1 MRKLALALA
10 LSLGGL
16 TALQAE
22 TLKVNGYTVSE
33 SLFNATLQQMIESG
47 QEDSPALR
55 KQVRERLIL
64 SVVLAQRAQ
73 AAQLDK
79 QVDLQQQ
86 LVLVERM
93 QLSDAYLRN
102 HIAKL
107 TIDQKSLQAEYDAQ
121 KPALAKMMSSMPA
134 QWKLRHIMV
143 DNAKDAGELLQKL
156 RKGANFAELA
166 KLYSR
171 APEAKSGG
179 LLVNQPEAFAE
190 LFGKDGMAALSK
202 LPKGKVYDKPLKTQY
217 GYHVVLMEDV
227 SAARAPTLQ
236 DFRPQLEARL
246 KQKRIEQLLD
256 EIHKSTKVE

>member
-16 TALQAE
+16 SVLQAA
-22 TLKVNGYTVSE
+22 TLKINGYTVSE
-33 SLFNATLQQMIESG
+33 ALFNATLQQMIESG

-55 KQVRERLIL
+55 QQVRERLIL
-64 SVVLAQRAQ
+64 SVALAQRAQ

-79 QVDLQQQ
+79 QVGLQQQ

-102 HIAKL
+102 FIAKL
-107 TIDQKSLQAEYDAQ
+107 TIDQKSLQAAYDEQ

-143 DNAKDAGELLQKL
+143 GSAKEADALLLQL
-156 RKGANFAELA
+156 RRGANFAELA
-166 KLYSR
+166 KRYSK

-190 LFGKDGMAALSK
+190 LFGKDDMAALGK

-217 GYHVVLMEDV
+217 GYHVVLMEDI
-227 SAARAPTLQ
+227 SAARTPSLQ